1 MPAAT
6 EAPGACSGSRPRR
19 GGRPRQTEILLFGVS
34 GEYRRLRLGTALF
47 EYIKH
52 LAVVHASTQLL
63 VLYSTSSPGTSAF
76 WERREL
82 GLVDRWAAAC
92 GDDNEA
98 SRQVPELLYVSFFNG
113 RDLVLRRRDLEETEA
128 DSLQALTQST
138 ETVKDRLRDK
148 FKLPDVAEAE
158 GPPDRLQKGAYHRAQ
173 PCTIGLPKVS
183 PSPLDA
189 GVLLGWYHAADDSY
203 FFAEY
208 LKTDDE
214 LENDSSTVARC
225 AALAANTLGV
235 LRPFPPIS

>member
-1 MPAAT
+1 M
-6 EAPGACSGSRPRR
+6 
-19 GGRPRQTEILLFGVS
+19 
-34 GEYRRLRLGTALF
+34 
-47 EYIKH
+47 
-52 LAVVHASTQLL
+52 
-63 VLYSTSSPGTSAF
+63 
-76 WERREL
+76 
-82 GLVDRWAAAC
+82 
-92 GDDNEA
+92 
-98 SRQVPELLYVSFFNG
+98 
-113 RDLVLRRRDLEETEA
+113 
-128 DSLQALTQST
+128 
-138 ETVKDRLRDK
+138 KDRLRDK